1 MAPASYHTEILIPK
15 YEQADKVK
23 LLTPNHSLP
32 FAIRWPN
39 LNLNPLNPNIKIQI
53 LICYPYTF
61 SIEVVGGDFYEVSIR
76 FFLCDHILNS
86 HDHSVL

>member
-15 YEQADKVK
+15 YGQVDKVK
-23 LLTPNHSLP
+23 LLTPNHRLL
-32 FAIRWPN
+32 FAIGWPN

-61 SIEVVGGDFYEVSIR
+61 SIEVVGRI
-76 FFLCDHILNS
+76 
-86 HDHSVL
+86 